1 MKTIAP
7 LLLLSLL
14 LLNASAQEQEPIVLG
29 KGTALTYQIRGE
41 SKANAY
47 FYGGAN
53 YSYSGVVTITYQ
65 DIYVVG
71 SNGPKQ
77 VPGFNISSSG
87 EFKDKSNKIS
97 ISFRDSYTS
106 VEPNPRIDFTK
117 FNLPANRLPQ
127 DFTLLVVGVQPPDK
141 IRLIYDPSPL
151 NEPKQFEYSYGSSH
165 GRGQYRRIYLSY
177 SSYQIETFGT
187 VTGNFRIA
195 DIQSSSFY
203 DSARNEVVA
212 SLDVEIRLV
221 KASIV
226 RPQQPETSIPNQ
238 SSKGNQELT
247 TLLPL
252 PPDYVMVGLM
262 LGSLGGFLVYMKVR
276 SNPSRA
282 RRTEQKDKTEV
293 RAEAQGERRIN
304 AGEVTP
310 TTKRVQWS
318 SNRFKAKKLLGQE
331 QEVPSDGDKRHLSKV
346 IRKDVER
353 ISRELG
359 GNETAE
365 VSERE
370 SEDKAIK

>member
-1 MKTIAP
+1 MKAIAP
-7 LLLLSLL
+7 LLLLTLL
-14 LLNASAQEQEPIVLG
+14 LVNASAQEQEPIIVG
-29 KGTALTYQIRGE
+29 KGTTLIYQIRGE

-77 VPGFNISSSG
+77 VLGFNISSSG
-87 EFKDKSNKIS
+87 TFQDQSNKIS

-127 DFTLLVVGVQPPDK
+127 DFTLLVSGVQTPDK
-141 IRLIYDPSPL
+141 IRLIDNPSPL
-151 NEPKQFEYSYGSSH
+151 NESKQFEYSYGSSQ

-177 SSYQIETFGT
+177 SSYQIDTLGT
-187 VTGNFRIA
+187 VAGNIRIA

-203 DSARNEVVA
+203 DSARNQVVA

-221 KASIV
+221 EASIV
-226 RPQQPETSIPNQ
+226 RPQQPESIPNQ
-238 SSKGNQELT
+238 SSKGNQEPTVLI
-247 TLLPL
+247 PL
-252 PPDYVMVGLM
+252 PPDYVMIGLM

-276 SNPSRA
+276 SNSSRA
-282 RRTEQKDKTEV
+282 RRIEQKDKTEV
-293 RAEAQGERRIN
+293 RAEAQGERIISV
-304 AGEVTP
+304 GEVTP
-310 TTKRVQWS
+310 TTKRDQWS

-331 QEVPSDGDKRHLSKV
+331 QEVPSDSDKPLLSEV
-346 IRKDVER
+346 IRKDVEK

-370 SEDKAIK
+370 SEDEAPK